1 METFIKDL
9 RYALRMLRKNPG
21 FTLVAVATLALGIG
35 ANTAIFSVLYAVL
48 LSPLPYPQADRI
60 VRINETEGEG
70 GMGVSPPNF
79 FDFQQQNQTLE
90 SLAAFSSGSFILT
103 GASEPQ
109 RIEAAEVT
117 HSLSAV
123 LKVNP
128 LLGRPFSEEDER
140 EGQNHVCILSYG
152 LWNRRFGADPALV
165 GKDLTLDGKTY
176 SVIGVM
182 PRDFEFPIQSDRVEI
197 WVPLS
202 LPSDLSQLR
211 GAHYLDVIGRIK
223 TGVSVAQVHFDL
235 ESIAARIARQFP
247 KLVSGKTT
255 VVPLKKDLV
264 GEIQPYLLMLA
275 GAAGLVLLIATA
287 NVASLMLARAAERQK
302 EVALRSALGA
312 TRSRL
317 LRQLLAESLMLS
329 LAGGIAG
336 TLLAAWG
343 TDLLLSIAPSDVP
356 RLQTAQLNVWVLGFA
371 LLVSFVTG
379 VLFGLVPAWR
389 SSSPELHSTLKEGEG
404 RSALAPRQKLRKALV
419 ISEVTLAL
427 VLLCGAGL
435 LIKSLWRLNAVRP
448 GFDPEKLLVAEV
460 VLPKTKYPDDT
471 RQSAFFQQLI
481 DRLKSLPDVVSVGG
495 TSNLP
500 LSGTNMVFL
509 AAVEG
514 MNAEFPASYRSITPD
529 YFQTMGI
536 PLLKGRAIDD
546 RDKASSPSVIV
557 INETMARQISPAGE
571 AIGKHIKHGFK
582 NQIAEVVG
590 VVGDVKYA
598 GLDKE
603 SKPEMYAPLSQ
614 KPWPFL
620 RIVVRAKID
629 PINLAAAV
637 RREVQTLDKDQ
648 PVDKITT
655 MRSVVRTSIAPRSFY
670 MQLLGTFAT
679 LAFVL
684 AAVGIYGVVSYS
696 VTQRRREVGIR
707 MALGASESDVL
718 KLVLGE
724 AFKLTAVGVGLGL
737 GGALLATRVL
747 RSLLFEVTPTDPF
760 TFVTFSF
767 LLAAVAVL
775 ASYLPARRATK
786 VDPLVALRCE

>member
-1 METFIKDL
+1 
-9 RYALRMLRKNPG
+9 
-21 FTLVAVATLALGIG
+21 
-35 ANTAIFSVLYAVL
+35 
-48 LSPLPYPQADRI
+48 
-60 VRINETEGEG
+60 
-70 GMGVSPPNF
+70 
-79 FDFQQQNQTLE
+79 
-90 SLAAFSSGSFILT
+90 
-103 GASEPQ
+103 
-109 RIEAAEVT
+109 
-117 HSLSAV
+117 
-123 LKVNP
+123 
-128 LLGRPFSEEDER
+128 
-140 EGQNHVCILSYG
+140 
-152 LWNRRFGADPALV
+152 
-165 GKDLTLDGKTY
+165 
-176 SVIGVM
+176 
-182 PRDFEFPIQSDRVEI
+182 
-197 WVPLS
+197 
-202 LPSDLSQLR
+202 
-211 GAHYLDVIGRIK
+211 
-223 TGVSVAQVHFDL
+223 
-235 ESIAARIARQFP
+235 
-247 KLVSGKTT
+247 
-255 VVPLKKDLV
+255 
-264 GEIQPYLLMLA
+264 
-275 GAAGLVLLIATA
+275 
-287 NVASLMLARAAERQK
+287 
-302 EVALRSALGA
+302 
-312 TRSRL
+312 
-317 LRQLLAESLMLS
+317 
-329 LAGGIAG
+329 
-336 TLLAAWG
+336 
-343 TDLLLSIAPSDVP
+343 
-356 RLQTAQLNVWVLGFA
+356 
-371 LLVSFVTG
+371 
-379 VLFGLVPAWR
+379 
-389 SSSPELHSTLKEGEG
+389 
-404 RSALAPRQKLRKALV
+404 
-419 ISEVTLAL
+419 
-427 VLLCGAGL
+427 
-435 LIKSLWRLNAVRP
+435 
-448 GFDPEKLLVAEV
+448 
-460 VLPKTKYPDDT
+460 
-471 RQSAFFQQLI
+471 
-481 DRLKSLPDVVSVGG
+481 
-495 TSNLP
+495 
-500 LSGTNMVFL
+500 MVFL